1 MADDSRVVAGRASE
15 RTTVTGLLL
24 DVADDSTLR
33 QLRDR
38 EDVADRKL
46 GLLAAVDEG
55 TGVETLRRDESLLA
69 ELVTVGVAEDD
80 TGKGSTTAR
89 RSACLCTGS
98 WICNYAPASVVDDLL
113 HNTLDVAIALR
124 KVEGAELRRRLV
136 VVGVGFELDKQPSV
150 LNGRCACKRCGTYDS
165 VRPPLCPNYPTHD
178 VFCREKAS
186 VSRESKQ
193 TSTDARKS
201 KEVHPDVAQSIQPE
215 VVQI

>member
-80 TGKGSTTAR
+80 TGKGSTTNR
-89 RSACLCTGS
+89 PPLSILWLLS
-98 WICNYAPASVVDDLL
+98 DDESYVPASVVDDLL
-113 HNTLDVAIALR
+113 HNTLDVAIAFR
-124 KVEGAELRRRLV
+124 EVEGAELRRRLV
-136 VVGVGFELDKQPSV
+136 VVGVGFELRDVHQV
-150 LNGRCACKRCGTYDS
+150 NDYVDGIGVMN
-165 VRPPLCPNYPTHD
+165 VR
-178 VFCREKAS
+178 
-186 VSRESKQ
+186 
-193 TSTDARKS
+193 
-201 KEVHPDVAQSIQPE
+201 
-215 VVQI
+215 